1 MIESIVQFWNDHS
14 GSIIVSLIVS
24 LLFFVLG
31 PLGLWFSS
39 KKIRRERIRKAKE
52 QLLDILE
59 GMIVNKGV
67 SDEKKLTSL
76 FGAVERDIDIDLS
89 GDYSLESWLED
100 VILRFERSRHLSSEQ
115 KTEYYEEVKKLLD
128 HIQRPRDQHP
138 KKEIS
143 RQYEDIFDDITNA
156 ISSGESEKANNIIQE
171 LKKKIS
177 ERPISQDPILNVF
190 KIYRRIYQNNPFTFV
205 TATFIVLVFYVFVLF
220 LIP

>member
-14 GSIIVSLIVS
+14 GSIIVSLIVG

-115 KTEYYEEVKKLLD
+115 KTEYYEKL
-128 HIQRPRDQHP
+128 
-138 KKEIS
+138 KN
-143 RQYEDIFDDITNA
+143 F
-156 ISSGESEKANNIIQE
+156 
-171 LKKKIS
+171 
-177 ERPISQDPILNVF
+177 
-190 KIYRRIYQNNPFTFV
+190 
-205 TATFIVLVFYVFVLF
+205 
-220 LIP
+220 